1 MWVFFVAGGLS
12 GAMAAMTPGQ
22 REAAA
27 LEAAGLNP
35 SGSPARP
42 AKRPRKGR
50 GLASPFRAAEPG
62 AAPSAGR
69 NVLLWLCQ
77 VGHRPQRAL
86 PSEHL
91 HVRAMVLAGCLS
103 LIRLNAVHVFCC
115 TGPWHSRNPRQ
126 HAPLRGQRRT
136 THDSWWTPGSEGCS
150 A

>member
-1 MWVFFVAGGLS
+1 MAGGVS
-12 GAMAAMTPGQ
+12 GALAAMTPDQ

-50 GLASPFRAAEPG
+50 GVASPVRAAEPG
-62 AAPSAGR
+62 AAPPAGR

-86 PSEHL
+86 PFEHL
-91 HVRAMVLAGCLS
+91 HVGALVSRAAC
-103 LIRLNAVHVFCC
+103 A
-115 TGPWHSRNPRQ
+115 
-126 HAPLRGQRRT
+126 
-136 THDSWWTPGSEGCS
+136 
-150 A
+150 